1 MTTNVPQPTFSPVG
15 FIMPTEEQILAG
27 VLADFQ
33 SAFGGNMNP
42 ALTSPQGQWCTSLA
56 ASIANADEAFLF
68 YTTQTDPA
76 FAQGRMQDA
85 IGRIYFIERNPAEP
99 TTLQASCSGSP
110 GVVIPTGA
118 LIQDNAGQ
126 TYTCTG
132 SATIGLS
139 GNVIASFA
147 NLVPG
152 PIAVPN
158 TLTIYQKIS
167 GWDSVSFVSGVVGVN
182 TESQS
187 AFEARRAAS
196 VAGNSIGS
204 LPSIQ
209 GAVLSV
215 PGVLDCYVTENT
227 TSGTATVGGV
237 VLVGNSLYVAVVGG
251 SAADVAKAIWSKKA
265 PGCAY
270 NGNTTVVVTDN
281 NPGYS
286 PPFPTYNVTFQRPSG
301 NPIFFSVV
309 IKNSIQVPS
318 NALAQIQAVLLS
330 AFAGGTFGAT
340 TIPKARIG
348 STLYATQ
355 YVPAVTSLGAWA
367 EQIVSLQIGSQ
378 NTSAAVFTGSA
389 GGTSLHVT
397 AMTSGTLGAGDWLV
411 SGSAAGTSLLVG
423 TQIAAQV
430 SGTAGG
436 VGFYTLNF
444 AQPIAIPSQTMTA
457 ALANQNLVSNN
468 INQVPTLD
476 PTGINLTLQ

>member
-1 MTTNVPQPTFSPVG
+1 MPTNVPQVSFSPLG

-33 SAFGGNMNP
+33 TAFGGNMNP
-42 ALTSPQGQWCTSLA
+42 QLTSPQGQWCTSLA
-56 ASIANADEAFLF
+56 ASIANADATFLY
-68 YTTQTDPA
+68 YTIQTDPA

-85 IGRIYFIERNPAEP
+85 IGRIYFLNRNPAEP
-99 TTLQASCSGSP
+99 TTLQVQCSGAP
-110 GVVIPTGA
+110 GVVIPVGA

-132 SATIGLS
+132 SVAIGS
-139 GNVIASFA
+139 GGSVITSFD
-147 NLVPG
+147 NLIPG

-158 TLTIYQKIS
+158 ALTIYQAIS
-167 GWDSVSFVSGVVGVN
+167 GWDSVSVVSGVIGVN

-204 LPSIQ
+204 LNSIQ

-215 PGVLDCYVTENT
+215 PGVLDCYVTENA

-237 VLVGNSLYVAVVGG
+237 ALVANSLYVAVVGG
-251 SAADVAKAIWSKKA
+251 SAASVAQAIWSKKA

-301 NPIFFSVV
+301 NPIFFSVI
-309 IKNSIQVPS
+309 IKNSVSVPG
-318 NALAQIQAVLLS
+318 NALTLIQNVLLS
-330 AFAGGTFGAT
+330 AFAGGTFGPT
-340 TIPKARIG
+340 TVPKARIG
-348 STLYATQ
+348 STLYAAQ

-367 EQIVSLQIGSQ
+367 EQIVSLQIGSP
-378 NTSAAVFTGSA
+378 NTPAAVVTGSS
-389 GGTSLHVT
+389 GGTSLHIT
-397 AMTSGTLGAGDWLV
+397 ALTSGTLGSGDWLT
-411 SGSAAGTSLLVG
+411 SGSTSGTVFLTG
-423 TQIAAQV
+423 TQIVTQV

-444 AQPIAIPSQTMTA
+444 AQTVPSQTITA
-457 ALANQNLVSNN
+457 SLANQNLVSNN

-476 PTGINLTLQ
+476 ATGVNLTLQ